1 MRKLIFALLPILS
14 CATTPKE
21 GGGSKLTAQDYAPYA
36 LGASWTY
43 AINYLGEKGE
53 QTITIV
59 KEEEGYF
66 VDDQQGKFRHTEEGL
81 RDPARYLIRH
91 PLEEGNEWKVI
102 LSASSVEHYRITSL
116 GKPCE
121 SHAGRFEDCLV
132 VESKNRRDEK
142 MTLLATFFWAR
153 GIGLVKIE
161 TEAEIKGKGRVPQT
175 ERSLIHYSLGPKQPP
190 ADGADEE
197 APSTWTK

>member
-1 MRKLIFALLPILS
+1 MRKLIFALLPPILA
-14 CATTPKE
+14 CATTGKE
-21 GGGSKLTAQDYAPYA
+21 QGGSKPTSADYAPYK

-43 AINYLGEKGE
+43 AINYLGQKGE
-53 QTITIV
+53 QKITIV

-66 VDDQQGKFRHTEEGL
+66 VDDQQGKFRHTQEGL

-102 LSASSVEHYRITSL
+102 LSASSVEHYRITSV

-121 SHAGRFEDCLV
+121 SNAGRFEDCLV
-132 VESKNRRDEK
+132 VESKNRQDDK

-175 ERSLIHYSLGPKQPP
+175 ERSLIHYSLDPSKPSG
-190 ADGADEE
+190 GDED